1 MRVLSAAHSYGYF
14 DFVARRK
21 EFLRLL
27 SLNVKVAYVDRHG
40 KPNLFKFN
48 YFLILLR
55 FFRLFKLLELKFT
68 VVHNLAYGGN
78 GVGRDFNK
86 VQIFIVSK
94 AQRFLRADY
103 AELLARFA
111 DKPYFSVANFFVDLM
126 LVFNNDLPSY
136 KKLRGAKAP
145 RIKSE
150 LSLINV

>member
-1 MRVLSAAHSYGYF
+1 MTIHKEKVTIFIISFYMVTVNNSMGIF
-14 DFVARRK
+14 DDIAIHCLTK
-21 EFLRLL
+21 
-27 SLNVKVAYVDRHG
+27 
-40 KPNLFKFN
+40 NLFKFN

-68 VVHNLAYGGN
+68 VVHNLTYGGN

-103 AELLARFA
+103 AELFARFA